1 MTEKEILKIF
11 EETAAL
17 LSGHFI
23 LSSGLHSKQYSQCA
37 KVLQHPHLAE
47 KLCTQLAEYFNQEK
61 IDAVIAPAIG
71 GIIVAHEIART
82 LHARAIFAE
91 RQGGEMTLR
100 RNFEIKPGERILVVE
115 DVITTGGSVQEVI
128 DLVKKSDGKPIGVGC
143 LVDRS
148 SGKVD
153 FAANLNS
160 LIRLNIQTYEPDDPV
175 IRKLTI
181 PAIKPGSR
189 YLR

>member
-1 MTEKEILKIF
+1 MTEKEILQIF
-11 EETAAL
+11 EETGAL

-23 LSSGLHSKQYSQCA
+23 LSSGLHSKQYFQCA
-37 KVLQHPHLAE
+37 KVLQHPNLAE

-61 IDAVIAPAIG
+61 IDAIIAPAIG
-71 GIIVAHEIART
+71 GIIVAHETARA

-91 RQGGEMTLR
+91 RQGGEMILR

-128 DLVKKSDGKPIGVGC
+128 DLVKKLGGERIGVGC
-143 LVDRS
+143 IVDRS
-148 SGKVD
+148 GGKVD
-153 FAANLNS
+153 FAVKLNS

-189 YLR
+189 L